1 MVTSAAG
8 YPLDQTYYQTV
19 KGMVN
24 PMGILAQDANLIIAS
39 ECAEGLG
46 SAAYRASQERLLL
59 EGPAAFRTGILKKRL
74 ADIDEWETEMQ
85 LKSQRLA
92 NVKLYTTGLSDDE
105 RALTGVEII
114 DSVDAAIEESVRR
127 TGDSAI
133 AIIPEG
139 PYVVPRFHVQS

>member
-1 MVTSAAG
+1 
-8 YPLDQTYYQTV
+8 
-19 KGMVN
+19 
-24 PMGILAQDANLIIAS
+24 
-39 ECAEGLG
+39 
-46 SAAYRASQERLLL
+46 
-59 EGPAAFRTGILKKRL
+59 
-74 ADIDEWETEMQ
+74 MQ

-114 DSVDAAIEESVRR
+114 DSVDAAIEDSVRT

-139 PYVVPRFHVQS
+139 PYVVPRFQAQS

>member
-1 MVTSAAG
+1 
-8 YPLDQTYYQTV
+8 
-19 KGMVN
+19 
-24 PMGILAQDANLIIAS
+24 
-39 ECAEGLG
+39 
-46 SAAYRASQERLLL
+46 
-59 EGPAAFRTGILKKRL
+59 
-74 ADIDEWETEMQ
+74 MQ

-114 DSVDAAIEESVRR
+114 DSVFAAIEDSVRT

-139 PYVVPRFHVQS
+139 PYVVPRFQAQS